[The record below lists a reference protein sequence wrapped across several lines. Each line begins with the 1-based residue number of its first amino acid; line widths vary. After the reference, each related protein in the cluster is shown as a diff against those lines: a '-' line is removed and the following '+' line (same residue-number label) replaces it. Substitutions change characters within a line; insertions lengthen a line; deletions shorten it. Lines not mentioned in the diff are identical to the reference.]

1 MYCVYNSAPDH
12 SIERILTEEITSLQ
26 KSLTAVDIDKGKLAK
41 ELTLILELKKQKQGR
56 SENIGRKE
64 ERELEKVII

>member
-12 SIERILTEEITSLQ
+12 SIVTILTEEITDLQ

-41 ELTLILELKKQKQGR
+41 ELQLNNIDFRIKETEGRGEVRILKGR
-56 SENIGRKE
+56 RRGEN
-64 ERELEKVII
+64 